1 MRVIGLISGGKD
13 STYSMYL
20 CAQSGHQL
28 VGLANLMP
36 ESAQEEDS
44 YMYQTVGH
52 EFIDLYAEAMDLPLF
67 RRTIAGKPLITQ
79 MEYNKHS
86 DDEVEDLF
94 ELLSHIKTKISFEGI
109 SVGAILSNYQKVRVE
124 DVCKRLNIEMLAP
137 IWGLEQTSLLKNMI
151 ESDINAIL
159 VKVAV
164 LGLEP
169 KHLAKSI
176 GEMLPILEELNT
188 KYGINVCGEGGEYET
203 ITLDCPLF
211 KKKIILLV
219 FDIKSNHNLIKIFNS
234 RDEYQIVTHSDDAIA
249 TVAYLRPI
257 RMHLEDK
264 S

>member
-1 MRVIGLISGGKD
+1 MRLIGLISGGKD
-13 STYSMYL
+13 STFSMYL
-20 CAQSGHQL
+20 CVKSGHQL

-36 ESAQEEDS
+36 ESAKEEDS

-67 RRTIAGKPLITQ
+67 RRTIAGKPIVTD
-79 MEYNKHS
+79 MEYNKHT

-94 ELLSHIKTKISFEGI
+94 QLLSDIKKKISFEGI
-109 SVGAILSNYQKVRVE
+109 SVGAIHSNYQTVRVE
-124 DVCKRLNIEMLAP
+124 DVCKRLDLQMLAP

-151 ESDINAIL
+151 DSDINAIL

-169 KHLAKSI
+169 KHLAKTI
-176 GEMLPILEELNT
+176 EDMLPILEELNR

-211 KKKIILLV
+211 KKKIIL
-219 FDIKSNHNLIKIFNS
+219 
-234 RDEYQIVTHSDDAIA
+234 
-249 TVAYLRPI
+249 
-257 RMHLEDK
+257 
-264 S
+264 